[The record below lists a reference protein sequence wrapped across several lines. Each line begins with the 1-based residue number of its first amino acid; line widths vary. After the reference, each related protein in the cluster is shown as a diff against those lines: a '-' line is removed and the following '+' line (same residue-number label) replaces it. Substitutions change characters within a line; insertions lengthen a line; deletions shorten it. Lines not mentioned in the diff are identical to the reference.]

1 MSHDAAPSPLLHAH
15 WSRVDK
21 SVMETFSAEEWAM
34 LARQRDEYQ
43 RQEQGRQ
50 ALRLLAASEPDATFG
65 YPVNNFRHCLQAA
78 TRAWRDG
85 CDEETVV
92 VSLLHDIG
100 FIVCPQSH
108 GAFAAALMGSYISE
122 RNHWMLEHHALFLD
136 AHAATD
142 ARLDPRARERWQG
155 HPHFEWTARFVER
168 YDQVS
173 LDPAYECAPLS
184 FFEPMVM
191 RVFSRAPRPRL
202 IA

>member
-1 MSHDAAPSPLLHAH
+1 MPHDAAPSPILHAE
-15 WSRVDK
+15 WSRIDK
-21 SVMETFSAEEWAM
+21 PEMALYSAEDWAL
-34 LARQRDEYQ
+34 LARQREQYQ
-43 RQEQGRQ
+43 REEQGRQ
-50 ALRLLAASEPDATFG
+50 ALRLLAASEHDATFG

-78 TRAWRDG
+78 TRAWQDG

-100 FIVCPQSH
+100 FIVCPKSH
-108 GAFAAALMGSYISE
+108 GAFSAALLSSYISE
-122 RNHWMLEHHALFLD
+122 RNHWMLQHHALFLD

-142 ARLDPRARERWQG
+142 ALLDPMARERWRG

-173 LDPAYECAPLS
+173 LDPAFECAPLS

-191 RVFSRAPRPRL
+191 RIFGRTPRPHP
-202 IA
+202 IV